1 MNSSQKNQDKPGLF
15 RVALSIIAALFGVQT
30 ERNRQR
36 DFGSGN
42 PATYITIGII
52 FIALFVLSLIL
63 IVNWVLP

>member
-1 MNSSQKNQDKPGLF
+1 MSSSEQKQDKPGLL

-36 DFGSGN
+36 DFGSGS

-52 FIALFVLSLIL
+52 FIVLFVLSLIL